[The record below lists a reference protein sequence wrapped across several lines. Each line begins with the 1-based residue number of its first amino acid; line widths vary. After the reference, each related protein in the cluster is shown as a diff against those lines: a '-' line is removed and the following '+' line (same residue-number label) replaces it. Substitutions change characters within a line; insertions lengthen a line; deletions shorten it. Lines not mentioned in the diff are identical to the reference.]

1 MKVIF
6 TREARQD
13 LADIARYISVHN
25 PVRARSYFEELRTA
39 CVEIGAMPNAFECM
53 DGSDISEIRRRIF
66 SPYVIFYRVEKA
78 GINVVRIIHGAR
90 DYLQI
95 LERQQKPDN

>member
-1 MKVIF
+1 MRSNVWTVPTFPK
-6 TREARQD
+6 
-13 LADIARYISVHN
+13 SVGGYL
-25 PVRARSYFEELRTA
+25 P
-39 CVEIGAMPNAFECM
+39 
-53 DGSDISEIRRRIF
+53 
-66 SPYVIFYRVEKA
+66 PYVIFYRVEKA